1 MIKKRNDIITIPHH
15 NLDEIRKFLLTK
27 LGLDFS
33 KNRKKDLYT
42 KLNEAAKGFDF
53 DDTEI
58 FIDWL
63 KRQPLDNEQS
73 KLLSSYLTVGE
84 TYFFREKKALDY
96 LENIYLPELIRKRNG
111 KIQQLRIWS
120 AGCATG
126 EESYSIAILLQ
137 RVIPD
142 IKNWNITILAT
153 DINPTFID
161 KAKKGIYSNWS
172 FRKTPESF
180 KTNHFQKL
188 DKNFYQINDSIKK
201 MVTFSFLNLA
211 SDNYP
216 SPENNTSNF
225 DIILCRN
232 VLIYFSAE
240 GIKTVTSKFYE
251 SLIKQGVLLVSPVET
266 SSLLSSKFEP
276 VSNPGNTIFKKGI
289 GDRNILSKKTKLKNL
304 DKQLPE
310 TKELRRIQ
318 RTNYTILKSPYAT
331 DSNAN
336 RKQLEYINK
345 NKKSK
350 KSLSVEEGYENA
362 LELYNSGLLDE
373 AEKLLNTLITK
384 KSSNQKLCF
393 LLLAKVFAN
402 QGKLAKSEKLCHKA
416 IHSDKINIEAH
427 YLLSTVYSE
436 QGKIKKATN
445 SLNNTLFLDPDF
457 VMAHFLLGNIFM
469 KTGEISK
476 SKKHFE
482 NALKSLSKYNSEKIL
497 AASDGLTVGRLTE
510 IINSIKPI
518 KQLAEVS

>member
-1 MIKKRNDIITIPHH
+1 MTQKINDSIVMPHK
-15 NLDEIRKFLLTK
+15 NLDCIREFLLLK
-27 LGLDFS
+27 LGLEFS
-33 KNRKKDLYT
+33 KTREKDLYA
-42 KLNEAAKGFDF
+42 KLKEAAKGFDF
-53 DDTEI
+53 DNTEL

-73 KLLSSYLTVGE
+73 KLLASYLTVGE

-96 LENIYLPELIRKRNG
+96 LEQIYLPELIRKRKG
-111 KIQQLRIWS
+111 KSQQLRIWS

-126 EESYSIAILLQ
+126 EEPYSIAILLQ
-137 RVIPD
+137 KVIPD
-142 IKNWNITILAT
+142 IKNWNITINAT

-216 SPENNTSNF
+216 SPKNNTSNF

-251 SLIKQGVLLVSPVET
+251 SLIKQGILLVSPVET
-266 SSLLSSKFEP
+266 SSLLSSQFEP
-276 VSNPGNTIFKKGI
+276 VSHPGNTIFKKGV
-289 GDRNILSKKTKLKNL
+289 GNKNILS
-304 DKQLPE
+304 E
-310 TKELRRIQ
+310 T
-318 RTNYTILKSPYAT
+318 TVLKSFNTRLTEIKRLRGIQEKKAVLKSFYQT
-331 DSNAN
+331 DTKTNSK
-336 RKQLEYINK
+336 RPEYLSENK
-345 NKKSK
+345 ETEE
-350 KSLSVEEGYENA
+350 SLSVNYEYENA

-384 KSSNQKLCF
+384 KRSSQKLCF
-393 LLLAKVFAN
+393 LLLAKIYAN
-402 QGKLAKSEKLCHKA
+402 QGQLAKSAECCHKT

-427 YLLSTVYSE
+427 YLLSNVYNE
-436 QGKIKKATN
+436 QGEIKEATN

-457 VMAHFLLGNIFM
+457 VMAHFLLGNIYM

-476 SKKHFE
+476 CKKHFE
-482 NALKSLSKYNSEKIL
+482 NALKSLSKYNTEEIL
-497 AASDGLTVGRLTE
+497 ATSDGLTAGRLTE